1 MSGSVV
7 MEREMAGSEDK
18 YDVVVVGAGMFG
30 SSAAK
35 YLCQTSPHLRVA
47 LIGLGEPED
56 RADTEVTTVNFQLLP
71 GNCLVLNINCQLSI
85 EFIDKTKHCQ
95 LRLHNFS
102 HRVHH
107 TSLSDLQIT
116 NV

>member
-7 MEREMAGSEDK
+7 VEREMAGSEDKYDVVVEREMAGSEDK

-56 RADTEVTTVNFQLLP
+56 RADTEVTTVNNQRSP
-71 GNCLVLNINCQLSI
+71 VICLVSTVNQTS
-85 EFIDKTKHCQ
+85 T
-95 LRLHNFS
+95 
-102 HRVHH
+102 VH
-107 TSLSDLQIT
+107 
-116 NV
+116 

>member
-7 MEREMAGSEDK
+7 VEREMAGSEDK

-30 SSAAK
+30 STAAK

-56 RADTEVTTVNFQLLP
+56 RADTEVTTVNNQRSP
-71 GNCLVLNINCQLSI
+71 VICLVSTVNQTS
-85 EFIDKTKHCQ
+85 T
-95 LRLHNFS
+95 
-102 HRVHH
+102 VH
-107 TSLSDLQIT
+107 
-116 NV
+116 

>member
-7 MEREMAGSEDK
+7 VEREMAGSEDK

-56 RADTEVTTVNFQLLP
+56 RADTEVTTVNNQRSP
-71 GNCLVLNINCQLSI
+71 VICLVSTVNQTS
-85 EFIDKTKHCQ
+85 T
-95 LRLHNFS
+95 
-102 HRVHH
+102 VH
-107 TSLSDLQIT
+107 
-116 NV
+116 